1 MNKNNQGFVL
11 KIVLIIVAIIALK
24 YYFQFDV
31 IEWLKSPEIRAIW
44 EPLWLFVVRFYNWL
58 DALVRGWVT

>member
-1 MNKNNQGFVL
+1 MKNNQGFII
-11 KIVLIIVAIIALK
+11 KIVIIIIAIIALK

-31 IEWLKSPEIRAIW
+31 IEWLKSPAVRAFW
-44 EPLWLFVVRFYNWL
+44 EPVWGFAITFYNWL